1 MEVLKTQIDGLLIIR
16 PDIYSDDRGHFFE
29 QYNKMKYRDIG
40 IVHEFV
46 QDNCSYS
53 RYGAIRGLHYQ
64 VGDSIQ
70 GKLASVLYGRV
81 LDVAVDIRFG
91 SPTFGEH
98 VAIELTSENNLQ
110 FWIPPGFAHGLSVL
124 SEIAVFSYKCTAHYS
139 KDNERSIL
147 FDDPDLAID
156 WQVTTSLVSQKDLE
170 ARPFRSIAKDFFY
183 KPKPDQIE

>member
-1 MEVLKTQIDGLLIIR
+1 MEVMKTKIDGLLLIK
-16 PDIYSDDRGHFFE
+16 PDVYSDDRGHFFE

-53 RYGAIRGLHYQ
+53 RYGTIRGLHYQ
-64 VGDSIQ
+64 VGDSAQ
-70 GKLASVLYGRV
+70 GKLASVLDGRV

-98 VAIELTSENNLQ
+98 VVVELTSENNLQ
-110 FWIPPGFAHGLSVL
+110 FWIPLGFAHGLSVL
-124 SEIAVFSYKCTAHYS
+124 SEIAVFSYKCTSHYS
-139 KDNERSIL
+139 RDNERSIL

-156 WQVTTSLVSQKDLE
+156 WQVTIPIVSQKDLE
-170 ARPFRSIAKDFFY
+170 ARPFRSIAKDFFFNSQ
-183 KPKPDQIE
+183 PDQLQ

>member
-1 MEVLKTQIDGLLIIR
+1 MEVLKTQIDGLLLIK
-16 PDIYSDDRGHFFE
+16 PDVYSDSRGHFFE
-29 QYNKMKYRDIG
+29 QYNKMKYRNIG

-53 RYGAIRGLHYQ
+53 RYGTIRGLHYQ
-64 VGDSIQ
+64 VGDSAQ

-98 VAIELTSENNLQ
+98 VAVELTSENNLQ

-124 SEIAVFSYKCTAHYS
+124 SEIAVFSYKCTSYYS
-139 KDNERSIL
+139 RDNERSIL

-156 WQVTTSLVSQKDLE
+156 WQVTTSLVSQKDLT
-170 ARPFRSIAKDFFY
+170 AQPFRLIAKDFFFSSQ
-183 KPKPDQIE
+183 PDQLQ

>member
-1 MEVLKTQIDGLLIIR
+1 MDVLRTEIDDLLVVR
-16 PDIYSDDRGHFFE
+16 PDVYYDARGHFFE

-40 IVHEFV
+40 LVHEFA

-53 RYGAIRGLHYQ
+53 RCGTVRGLHYQ
-64 VGDSIQ
+64 VGDSAQ
-70 GKLASVLYGRV
+70 GKLASVLYARV

-98 VAIELTSENNLQ
+98 IAVELTSENNLQ

-139 KDNERSIL
+139 KDNERYIL
-147 FDDPDLAID
+147 FNDPDLAID
-156 WQVTTSLVSQKDLE
+156 WQVITPNVSQKDSE
-170 ARPFRSIAKDFFY
+170 ARPFRSIAKDFFFS
-183 KPKPDQIE
+183 PNPSQIQ